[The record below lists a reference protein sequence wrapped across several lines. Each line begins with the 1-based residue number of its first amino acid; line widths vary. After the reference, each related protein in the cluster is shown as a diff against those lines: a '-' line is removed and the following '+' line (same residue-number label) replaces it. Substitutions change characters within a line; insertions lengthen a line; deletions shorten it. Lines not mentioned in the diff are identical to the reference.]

1 MTQPLK
7 PLNVLTINLKD
18 KSFHNSIEWS
28 RLYLQVNISPWLGKF
43 FRFTVFRFLENAFC
57 ETPSLLV

>member
-7 PLNVLTINLKD
+7 SLNLLTINLKD

-28 RLYLQVNISPWLGKF
+28 GLHLQVNIPPWLGNI
-43 FRFTVFRFLENAFC
+43 FRLTVFRLLENRFC
-57 ETPSLLV
+57 KTPFHLV